1 MDHLRHLFFR
11 LCLDEMGMDAAADIR
26 EERRSAVLHRTHK
39 GNGILFTLDLQLSVQ
54 FAVDLMLHPHVMD
67 DAACSYDGSELLS
80 CRLPVVT
87 ADEYAKAGFFLF
99 FQIIPARRRDDIH
112 PLGAKERHVPHDD
125 LPAHAALFRKIHPA
139 QPVICLLQLF
149 FDIGSASCVIHSHPS
164 FFSIVTDSLQ
174 RKNDRA
180 PLYRFS
186 VL

>member
-11 LCLDEMGMDAAADIR
+11 LCFDKMGMDAAADIR
-26 EERRSAVLHRTHK
+26 EKGRSAILHRTHK

-54 FAVDLMLHPHVMD
+54 FTVDLMLHPHVMD

-80 CRLPVVT
+80 CPLPVVT

-99 FQIIPARRRDDIH
+99 FQIIPTRRRDDIH

-139 QPVICLLQLF
+139 QPVIRLLQLF
-149 FDIGSASCVIHSHPS
+149 FDIGSASCVIHSHPPLFS
-164 FFSIVTDSLQ
+164 SIVADFPQ
-174 RKNDRA
+174 RKKR
-180 PLYRFS
+180 
-186 VL
+186 